1 MKKLAILFIFFT
13 LLSCSKT
20 HLKMESENITFKAGE
35 YNNLNTTFVSVLNQ
49 DASLIVTYSINES
62 NDVYFIIKGNSTSA
76 TKRTLIDNNVT
87 IETIDF
93 NMNGKLNIIDNV
105 VNGIVKGN
113 NDNFIEFKNY
123 HL

>member
-1 MKKLAILFIFFT
+1 
-13 LLSCSKT
+13 
-20 HLKMESENITFKAGE
+20 MESENITFKAGD
-35 YNNLNTTFVSVLNQ
+35 YNNTNTTFVSVLNQ

-62 NDVYFIIKGNSTSA
+62 NDIYFIIKDNLTSA

-87 IETIDF
+87 IESIDF

-113 NDNFIEFKNY
+113 NGNFIEFKNY

>member
-1 MKKLAILFIFFT
+1 
-13 LLSCSKT
+13 
-20 HLKMESENITFKAGE
+20 MESENITFKAGD
-35 YNNLNTTFVSVLNQ
+35 YNNTNTTFVSVLNQ

-62 NDVYFIIKGNSTSA
+62 NDIYFIIKDNLTSA

-87 IETIDF
+87 IEIIDF

-113 NDNFIEFKNY
+113 NGNFIEFKNY